1 MKMAQGYVTDDGTFF
16 ESKFEATLYEA
27 ETRLRAH
34 LRMADHALDQ
44 EKFLTVVFEVMPQMK
59 EFVDAYEAQNTA
71 ARNQQA
77 EDEKR
82 KQDEDSEAPPAVESG
97 GHVSSTEADLASLLK
112 LPARRPS
119 HVPDVGRGAPPEAIP
134 ERSKVDGAGGG

>member
-16 ESKFEATLYEA
+16 ESKVEASLYEA
-27 ETRLRAH
+27 EMKLRA
-34 LRMADHALDQ
+34 ALPSIDK
-44 EKFLTVVFEVMPQMK
+44 ENFLVVVLGVMP
-59 EFVDAYEAQNTA
+59 ELRSYVNAHEAADTA

-82 KQDEDSEAPPAVESG
+82 KQDEDSQAPSVVESG

-119 HVPDVGRGAPPEAIP
+119 HVPDVGRGASSEAIP